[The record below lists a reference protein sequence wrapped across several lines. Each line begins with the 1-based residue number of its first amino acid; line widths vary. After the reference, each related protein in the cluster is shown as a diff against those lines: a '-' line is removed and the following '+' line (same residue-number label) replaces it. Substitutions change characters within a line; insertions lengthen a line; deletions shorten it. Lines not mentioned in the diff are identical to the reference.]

1 MPDPLQRSL
10 PDDDVLYQWGT
21 EELTAQVQRRFV
33 SYFTNVPGKVLEI
46 GCGKGVML
54 SMLKEKGVAAYG
66 IDLSDTTVEYC
77 RSKGLDALKSDA
89 LGHLRSVGSESLGGI
104 FCAHVIE
111 HLQPADA
118 VELLR
123 ESYRVLQPGGR
134 LLLITPNAKDIRTA
148 ERFWLDMTHV
158 RPYPAKLLRFL
169 LKREGFRSVRSFHDR
184 EPARNFL
191 ERMAKTFLR
200 MWFMGYM
207 FTGDLV
213 VVADK

>member
-89 LGHLRSVGSESLGGI
+89 LGHLRSIGSESLGGI

-111 HLQPADA
+111 HLQPDQA
-118 VELLR
+118 LKLIS
-123 ESYRVLQPGGR
+123 ESYRVLKKGGKIIF
-134 LLLITPNAKDIRTA
+134 ITPNAKDLRTM
-148 ERFWLDMTHV
+148 ERFWLDLTHV
-158 RPYPAKLLRFL
+158 RPYPEKLMQFL
-169 LKREGFRSVRSFHDR
+169 LTRQGFSNVKTLTDD
-184 EPARNFL
+184 EPSNNVV
-191 ERMAKTFLR
+191 ERIAKKILHL
-200 MWFMGYM
+200 WFMGYM

-213 VVADK
+213 IIAER